1 MIILLKVIAF
11 DFVGVLVNEK
21 DIDLGEQE
29 DKLERKFGSNLNDE
43 DYLNFAEQTLKIN
56 NKKAI
61 DITKNIINK
70 LYKVRDADIFT
81 KLKNKY
87 NNIKIIIATN
97 HLSYVE
103 EFINKYFDTTY
114 LDDVII
120 SANINKIKPNAN
132 FYNFILEKFN
142 IKSKELL
149 FLDDNV
155 ENIDGANKLNIRTIK
170 VEKNM
175 NLYEEVCKFISE
187 GSEDN
192 ETNNI

>member
-21 DIDLGEQE
+21 DIDLEEQE

-43 DYLNFAEQTLKIN
+43 DYLTFSEQTLKIN
-56 NKKAI
+56 NKEAI

-175 NLYEEVCKFISE
+175 NLYDEVCKFISE

>member
-1 MIILLKVIAF
+1 MLKVIAF
-11 DFVGVLVNEK
+11 DLVGVLVNEK
-21 DIDLGEQE
+21 DIDLEEQE
-29 DKLERKFGSNLNDE
+29 DKLERKFGFNLNDE
-43 DYLNFAEQTLKIN
+43 DYLTFAEQTLKIN
-56 NKKAI
+56 NKEAI

-103 EFINKYFDTTY
+103 EFINKYFDITY

>member
-21 DIDLGEQE
+21 DIDLEEQE

-43 DYLNFAEQTLKIN
+43 DYLTFSEQTLKIN
-56 NKKAI
+56 NKEAI

>member
-21 DIDLGEQE
+21 DIDLEEQE

-43 DYLNFAEQTLKIN
+43 DYLTFAEQTLKIN
-56 NKKAI
+56 NKEAI

>member
-1 MIILLKVIAF
+1 MIKVIAF

-21 DIDLGEQE
+21 DIDLWEQE

-43 DYLNFAEQTLKIN
+43 DYLTFAEQTLKIN
-56 NKKAI
+56 NKEAI
-61 DITKNIINK
+61 DITRNIIDK

-155 ENIDGANKLNIRTIK
+155 ENIDGANRLNIRTIK

-175 NLYEEVCKFISE
+175 NLYDEVCKFISE
-187 GSEDN
+187 GSENN

>member
-1 MIILLKVIAF
+1 MLKVIAF

-21 DIDLGEQE
+21 DIDLEEQE
-29 DKLERKFGSNLNDE
+29 DKLERKFGFNLNDE
-43 DYLNFAEQTLKIN
+43 DYLTFAEQTLKIN
-56 NKKAI
+56 NKEAI

>member
-11 DFVGVLVNEK
+11 DLVGVLVNEK
-21 DIDLGEQE
+21 DIDLEEQE
-29 DKLERKFGSNLNDE
+29 DKLERKFGFNLNDE
-43 DYLNFAEQTLKIN
+43 DYLTFAEQTLKIN
-56 NKKAI
+56 NKEAI

-103 EFINKYFDTTY
+103 EFINKYFDITY

>member
-1 MIILLKVIAF
+1 MIKVIAF

-43 DYLNFAEQTLKIN
+43 DYLTFAEQTLKIN
-56 NKKAI
+56 NKEAI
-61 DITKNIINK
+61 DITRNIIDK
-70 LYKVRDADIFT
+70 LYKVRDDDIFT

-120 SANINKIKPNAN
+120 SANINKIKPSAN

-187 GSEDN
+187 GSENN

>member
-43 DYLNFAEQTLKIN
+43 DYLTFAEQTLKIN
-56 NKKAI
+56 KKEAI

-187 GSEDN
+187 GRN
-192 ETNNI
+192 CKN

>member
-43 DYLNFAEQTLKIN
+43 DYLTFAEQTLKIN
-56 NKKAI
+56 NKEAI

-70 LYKVRDADIFT
+70 LYKVRDTDIFT

-175 NLYEEVCKFISE
+175 NLYEEVCKFIS
-187 GSEDN
+187 N
-192 ETNNI
+192 VRNCTN

>member
-1 MIILLKVIAF
+1 MLKVIAF
-11 DFVGVLVNEK
+11 DLVGVLVNEK
-21 DIDLGEQE
+21 DIDLEEQE
-29 DKLERKFGSNLNDE
+29 DKLERKFGFNLNDE
-43 DYLNFAEQTLKIN
+43 DYLTFAEQTLKIN
-56 NKKAI
+56 NKEAI

>member
-1 MIILLKVIAF
+1 MLKVIAF

-21 DIDLGEQE
+21 DIDLEEQE

-43 DYLNFAEQTLKIN
+43 DYLTFSEQTLKIN
-56 NKKAI
+56 NKEAI

>member
-1 MIILLKVIAF
+1 MLKVIAF

-21 DIDLGEQE
+21 DIDLEEQE

-43 DYLNFAEQTLKIN
+43 DYLTFAEQTLKIN
-56 NKKAI
+56 NKEAI

>member
-43 DYLNFAEQTLKIN
+43 DYLTFAEQTLKIN

>member
-1 MIILLKVIAF
+1 MLKVIAF

-21 DIDLGEQE
+21 DIDLEEQE

-43 DYLNFAEQTLKIN
+43 DYLTFAEQTLKIN
-56 NKKAI
+56 NKEAI

-187 GSEDN
+187 GSENN

>member
-1 MIILLKVIAF
+1 MLKVIAF

-43 DYLNFAEQTLKIN
+43 DYLTFAEQTLKIN
-56 NKKAI
+56 NKEAI
-61 DITKNIINK
+61 DVTKNIINK

-142 IKSKELL
+142 IKSKEFL

-175 NLYEEVCKFISE
+175 NLYEEVCKFIS
-187 GSEDN
+187 N
-192 ETNNI
+192 VRNCKN

>member
-43 DYLNFAEQTLKIN
+43 DYLTFAEQTLKIN
-56 NKKAI
+56 KKEAI

>member
-1 MIILLKVIAF
+1 MYLIKVIAF
-11 DFVGVLVNEK
+11 DLVGVLVNEK

-43 DYLNFAEQTLKIN
+43 DYLTFAEQTLKIN
-56 NKKAI
+56 NKEAI
-61 DITKNIINK
+61 DITRNIIDK

-175 NLYEEVCKFISE
+175 NLYEEVCKFIS
-187 GSEDN
+187 N
-192 ETNNI
+192 VRNCKN

>member
-1 MIILLKVIAF
+1 MIKVIAF
-11 DFVGVLVNEK
+11 DLVGVLVNEK
-21 DIDLGEQE
+21 DIDLVEQE

-43 DYLNFAEQTLKIN
+43 DYLTFAEQTLKIN
-56 NKKAI
+56 NKEAI
-61 DITKNIINK
+61 DITRNIIDK